1 MNSPNPKPLVSIIIN
16 CYNGEKFLKKTL
28 ESIIDQEYENWEVIF
43 WDNQSTDNSRKIF
56 NLFSD
61 NRLKYFYAKEHTTLY
76 KARNLACEYA
86 SGEFIAFV
94 DCDDWWEKNFLE
106 IRKDFF

>member
-1 MNSPNPKPLVSIIIN
+1 MIFYTHKYKYSCLLDSNFSQGKFPERYFQYDAIFAFDSIKVLRSSN
-16 CYNGEKFLKKTL
+16 D
-28 ESIIDQEYENWEVIF
+28 S
-43 WDNQSTDNSRKIF
+43 F
-56 NLFSD
+56 NK
-61 NRLKYFYAKEHTTLY
+61 LKYFYAKEHTTLY

-106 IRKDFF
+106 IRKKKL